1 MIFNQKKDGS
11 CDLVFNDKEIEVLVK
26 YKKLHLSPEFVKHFS
41 NTLIKI
47 VVDLTTNLDDETSS
61 LQSQEFMDIKSTK
74 PKDV

>member
-47 VVDLTTNLDDETSS
+47 VVDLTANLDDETSS
-61 LQSQEFMDIKSTK
+61 LQSCESMNIKSTK
-74 PKDV
+74 PKDI

>member
-1 MIFNQKKDGS
+1 MIFDQKKDGS
-11 CDLVFNDKEIEVLVK
+11 CDLVFNDNEIKVLVEH
-26 YKKLHLSPEFVKHFS
+26 KKLHLSPEFVKHFS